1 MNELQPNNTM
11 KLLMEKTAP
20 QKQKRKWYEA
30 YLPFVA
36 RSPGMQIAWL
46 EGATRKGALSSQE
59 ITPYISLLLAHEGDE
74 LAELKSAFAG
84 LDELLVAQL
93 LAAAEIYD
101 MPKLFGLIE
110 KPVVRHAVVA
120 LQKVPPDYEK
130 NPQLVM
136 DKLFMAV
143 NERSSELLEDAVRI
157 IMAGNDIPASFL
169 AAYERFKE
177 IIEDQKILSALYP
190 KARAE

>member
-1 MNELQPNNTM
+1 MSM
-11 KLLMEKTAP
+11 KKTAP
-20 QKQKRKWYEA
+20 QKRKWYEA

-46 EGATRKGALSSQE
+46 EGAVRKGTLSNQE
-59 ITPYISLLLAHEGDE
+59 ITPYISLLLAHEGEE
-74 LAELKSAFAG
+74 LAAVKSAFG
-84 LDELLVAQL
+84 NLDEPLIEQL
-93 LAAAEIYD
+93 LTAAEIYD
-101 MPKLFGLIE
+101 IPKLFSVIG

-143 NERSSELLEDAVRI
+143 NERSSELLEGAVRI
-157 IMAGNDIPASFL
+157 IMAGKDIPESFL

-190 KARAE
+190 RARAE